1 MKKLKAENPG
11 LRVIQSRW
19 VCAFKTQ
26 ERVRARIVVKDYNHG
41 ATAKSLGFSSPTP
54 SIESLH
60 LILAISATRRYRLR
74 SLDIGHAFMHSPR
87 HH

>member
-1 MKKLKAENPG
+1 MQEEIRNLEHCKTGKGTNESGMKKLKAENPG

-26 ERVRARIVVKDYNHG
+26 ERFRARIVVKDYNHG

-54 SIESLH
+54 SIQRGD
-60 LILAISATRRYRLR
+60 T
-74 SLDIGHAFMHSPR
+74 D
-87 HH
+87 